1 MDWPKIISEILW
13 MEEITEK
20 QLSASLTIPISPSAL
35 NRLKKGY
42 TKMPL
47 YSRGHELLR
56 RHKKLLR
63 QMSKQSSTANAP

>member
-1 MDWPKIISEILW
+1 MDWSKIISEILW

-20 QLSASLTIPISPSAL
+20 QLCGSLTIPITHSAL
-35 NRLKKGY
+35 NRLKKGH

-47 YSRGHELLR
+47 YNLGHELVQ

-63 QMSKQSSTANAP
+63 HHQKDALQN

>member
-1 MDWPKIISEILW
+1 MDWKKIISEILW

-20 QLSASLTIPISPSAL
+20 NLAASLSTPVTQSAL
-35 NRLKKGY
+35 NRLKRGF

-47 YSRGHELLR
+47 YDLGYELIA

-63 QMSKQSSTANAP
+63 QNQQTA